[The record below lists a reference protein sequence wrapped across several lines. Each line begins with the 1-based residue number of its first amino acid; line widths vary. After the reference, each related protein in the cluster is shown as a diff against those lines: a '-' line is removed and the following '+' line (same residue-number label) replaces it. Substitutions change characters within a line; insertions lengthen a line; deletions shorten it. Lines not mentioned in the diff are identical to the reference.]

1 MRKRGF
7 TREFL
12 LRLHVFDF
20 CRKIIF
26 FVCLKLKILNV
37 LFKDRAARDDE
48 WREKCHGLSAT
59 VESVKKSL
67 ATTQDS
73 VQALKGVNDELKEN
87 LYKTQL
93 SVTGLTD
100 LNAELKQQ
108 VCTFIRSSKVT
119 LLSNT
124 GSIVAPRVGVRSGGE
139 GQGVGCSQRRIREAE
154 GSLPQKDGSRGRRKP
169 NDPEEFDLL
178 HARQH

>member
-1 MRKRGF
+1 MLCIASS
-7 TREFL
+7 L
-12 LRLHVFDF
+12 LLVW
-20 CRKIIF
+20 
-26 FVCLKLKILNV
+26 NV

-93 SVTGLTD
+93 SVTGLTE

-108 VCTFIRSSKVT
+108 VCTFT
-119 LLSNT
+119 
-124 GSIVAPRVGVRSGGE
+124 
-139 GQGVGCSQRRIREAE
+139 
-154 GSLPQKDGSRGRRKP
+154 
-169 NDPEEFDLL
+169 
-178 HARQH
+178 